1 MHRPGF
7 YAERFQRFMC
17 NTVFKKIPCKWL
29 LPDDPPVAPLPQEM
43 GGRTPVSG
51 SCKGQRPLLLYLH
64 PVRAASRL
72 YVSHSVCPSRF
83 RVAAFPLALP
93 TCVIEVRAFSG
104 ELVGLQKCV
113 ESMLQSQIDRAR
125 VLCTGSDRKRCYQ
138 YSIFCPCPKYHSVL
152 RLVAMGEAFLIYNF
166 CLAGVLKS
174 LPSTLWV

>member
-1 MHRPGF
+1 MHRPSF

-43 GGRTPVSG
+43 GGRTPLSG

-93 TCVIEVRAFSG
+93 TCVIEVRVFSG
-104 ELVGLQKCV
+104 KLVGLQKMCSYGCRIHAAV
-113 ESMLQSQIDRAR
+113 
-125 VLCTGSDRKRCYQ
+125 SDRTRLLCAGRDRQGCYQ
-138 YSIFCPCPKYHSVL
+138 YSVFCPCSRYQAIL
-152 RLVAMGEAFLIYNF
+152 RLVDMGEAFLIS
-166 CLAGVLKS
+166 A
-174 LPSTLWV
+174 